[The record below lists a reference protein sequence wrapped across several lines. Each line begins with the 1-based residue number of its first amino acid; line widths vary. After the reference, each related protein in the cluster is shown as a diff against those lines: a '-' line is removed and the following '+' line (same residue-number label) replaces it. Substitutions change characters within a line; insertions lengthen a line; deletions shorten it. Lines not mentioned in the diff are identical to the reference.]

1 MATAT
6 LTADTSTA
14 RIQDPVSFDEASL
27 LFAET
32 GLPVSARSLLRWAK
46 EDGIPLSRRGRAWV
60 ASYSDLLV
68 AHAARHPAPGR

>member
-6 LTADTSTA
+6 LAPDTSTA
-14 RIQDPVSFDEASL
+14 RILDPVSFDEASL

-46 EDGIPLSRRGRAWV
+46 EDNLPLSRRGRAWV

-68 AHAARHPAPGR
+68 AHGRRHPEPGQ